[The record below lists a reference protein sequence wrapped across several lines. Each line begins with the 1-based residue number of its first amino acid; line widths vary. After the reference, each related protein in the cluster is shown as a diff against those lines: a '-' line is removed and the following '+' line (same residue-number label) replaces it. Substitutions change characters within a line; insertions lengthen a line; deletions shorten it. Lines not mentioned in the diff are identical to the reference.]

1 MVSDAPGR
9 AARARMLLVDD
20 HELVA
25 EALRHA
31 LDKEPDL
38 EVVGHATTVQE
49 GVRAAR
55 ELHPDVV
62 LMDFQ
67 LPDGR
72 GTEATTLIKQ
82 DRPAT
87 TVVMLTSQ
95 ADGAVLAAALEAG
108 CSGFVSKAAN
118 FGELAT

>member
-1 MVSDAPGR
+1 
-9 AARARMLLVDD
+9 MLLVDD
-20 HELVA
+20 HELVV

-38 EVVGHATTVQE
+38 EVVGHATTVQD

-72 GTEATTLIKQ
+72 GT
-82 DRPAT
+82 
-87 TVVMLTSQ
+87 
-95 ADGAVLAAALEAG
+95 
-108 CSGFVSKAAN
+108 
-118 FGELAT
+118 